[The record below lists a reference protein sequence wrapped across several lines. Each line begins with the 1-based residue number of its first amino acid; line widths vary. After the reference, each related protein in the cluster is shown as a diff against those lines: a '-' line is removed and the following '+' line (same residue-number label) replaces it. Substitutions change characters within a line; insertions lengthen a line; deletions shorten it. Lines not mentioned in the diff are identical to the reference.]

1 MTFGDRLRTDR
12 ARLGYSLRSLAAATG
27 AFGDRAPYT
36 PAEVARWHHAAHGPR
51 GDVLARLARLSF
63 DLSYLLTGRADHA
76 HHLAPADG
84 LGLHVPLA
92 RLYDRTGTP
101 WWPTPIVWTPHD
113 ALVAAQL
120 HQRASGGRRVL
131 VHDVVE
137 AAAVRLAARA
147 RVSWGATPPEG
158 ATRRLAAIGA
168 RWLADFDVARL
179 AGAPVSL
186 TAIVETTVQVVTVAE
201 RRAA

>member
-63 DLSYLLTGRADHA
+63 DLSYLLTGCADHA
-76 HHLAPADG
+76 HHLAPRDG

-101 WWPTPIVWTPHD
+101 WWPTPIVWTPQD
-113 ALVAAQL
+113 ALAAAQL
-120 HQRASGGRRVL
+120 HQRTSGGRRVL
-131 VHDVVE
+131 MHDVVE
-137 AAAVRLAARA
+137 AASVRLAARA
-147 RVSWGATPPEG
+147 RVSWASTPPDG
-158 ATRRLAAIGA
+158 ATRRLAAIAA
-168 RWLADFDVARL
+168 RWLADFDLAAVTAQPVAL
-179 AGAPVSL
+179 ES
-186 TAIVETTVQVVTVAE
+186 IVAQAVRVLDVAE